1 MLLNGQCTPP
11 WSEEGSFSK
20 NLDRIASNWYIK
32 NHDCKLP
39 VFSPDRQYLA
49 YATLGQQNKEDK
61 NDLWVDTVK
70 ILDLGNKTSRSI
82 HFSHQNDHI
91 ANIEWSPTGHLI
103 VSESIWESVLAIF
116 VYDIKTNT
124 LVSNMFLDRGN
135 TLQWNKTKTAFY
147 ASSNG
152 GGRGIYSCIQQLG
165 GYDFKNG
172 YAFPNFYDLLGIE
185 KGGFSAFGIE
195 FGKDRD
201 IFIKPYGWSA
211 DGNSLLLTI
220 SILSPTD
227 DGWYYEVGPQK
238 AGLLSFSSEGPNLTI
253 LEDNPNFNYSFGDIT
268 KNEIFSEPYSI
279 ELCPTIE

>member
-1 MLLNGQCTPP
+1 MKRKIIFLIISILILGCTPTTTIIPTASLTPSPYPTSTPISYSPEIEVLLNGQCTPP

-152 GGRGIYSCIQQLG
+152 GGRGIYSCIQQL
-165 GYDFKNG
+165 
-172 YAFPNFYDLLGIE
+172 
-185 KGGFSAFGIE
+185 
-195 FGKDRD
+195 
-201 IFIKPYGWSA
+201 
-211 DGNSLLLTI
+211 
-220 SILSPTD
+220 
-227 DGWYYEVGPQK
+227 
-238 AGLLSFSSEGPNLTI
+238 
-253 LEDNPNFNYSFGDIT
+253 
-268 KNEIFSEPYSI
+268 
-279 ELCPTIE
+279 